1 MNTVHYDKRG
11 GQPWCGTTVTRPV
24 SPERTVP

>member
-1 MNTVHYDKRG
+1 MNSVRYDERG

-24 SPERTVP
+24 SPERIVL